1 VLDEQRVGA
10 TGCEHRLDHYRVF
23 DAGDDAHRTAA
34 GQAGLDVRPA
44 HVNRALFAANIS
56 GYPARTYTGYNRHA
70 MSAID
75 RQPLI
80 DFARLPAS
88 FYADPYPVYARLR
101 DEAPV
106 YHCPDGSVLLTR
118 YADCLQVYRNPTLYS
133 SDKKKQFKPQFGD
146 SPLFEHHTTSLV
158 FNDPP
163 LHTQVR
169 RAIGNALSA
178 RTIAPMQAPLIE
190 LVDRLLDSVQD
201 KERFDGIADFAAAIP
216 VEVIGNLLQIP
227 VSERAP
233 LRGWS
238 LAILGALE
246 VGLTVEQ
253 FAEGNTAVTE
263 FLAYLEGFVAHR
275 RKHLKRA
282 DDDMLARLLRWE
294 ADGFRL
300 TGKTLF
306 HQCIFIL
313 NAGHETTTNL
323 IGNAIL
329 ALLDH
334 EDQLH
339 ALRQNPALIDT
350 TVEEVLRYESPNQLG
365 NRLTTEAV
373 QIGDMQIDAGIVLT
387 TCIGAANRDPQQFAR
402 PDTFDIARKP
412 NEHLAFGAGV
422 HTCAGLTVARL
433 EGRIAIQRLF
443 TRFPNL
449 HINGEPVRNRR
460 ARFRGLAR
468 LPLRTQ

>member
-1 VLDEQRVGA
+1 M
-10 TGCEHRLDHYRVF
+10 H
-23 DAGDDAHRTAA
+23 
-34 GQAGLDVRPA
+34 
-44 HVNRALFAANIS
+44 
-56 GYPARTYTGYNRHA
+56 
-70 MSAID
+70 AID

-80 DFARLPAS
+80 DFARLPAT

-101 DEAPV
+101 NDAPV
-106 YHCPDGSVLLTR
+106 YRCPDGSVLLTR

-178 RTIAPMQAPLIE
+178 RTIAPMQTPLIE
-190 LVDRLLDSVQD
+190 LVDRLLDSAQD
-201 KERFDGIADFAAAIP
+201 KERFDGVADFAAAIP

-227 VSERAP
+227 VAERAP
-233 LRGWS
+233 LRRWS

-246 VGLTVEQ
+246 VGLTAEQ
-253 FAEGNTAVTE
+253 FAAGNTAVTE
-263 FLAYLEGFVAHR
+263 FIDYLRGFVEHR
-275 RKHLKRA
+275 RKHLKRS

-300 TGKTLF
+300 SGSTLY

-329 ALLDH
+329 VLLEH
-334 EDQLH
+334 ADQLH
-339 ALRQNPALIDT
+339 ALRREPALIDT
-350 TVEEVLRYESPNQLG
+350 AVEEVLRYESPNQLG
-365 NRLTTEAV
+365 NRLTTAAV
-373 QIGDMQIDAGIVLT
+373 QLGDVRIQPDTVLT
-387 TCIGAANRDPQQFAR
+387 MCIGAANRDPQQFPR
-402 PDTFDIARKP
+402 PDAFDIARTP

-433 EGRIAIQRLF
+433 EGRIAIQRIF
-443 TRFPNL
+443 ARFPKL
-449 HINGEPVRNRR
+449 HIDGEPERNRR

>member
-1 VLDEQRVGA
+1 
-10 TGCEHRLDHYRVF
+10 
-23 DAGDDAHRTAA
+23 
-34 GQAGLDVRPA
+34 
-44 HVNRALFAANIS
+44 
-56 GYPARTYTGYNRHA
+56 

-80 DFARLPAS
+80 DFARLPAT
-88 FYADPYPVYARLR
+88 FYVDPYPVYARLR
-101 DEAPV
+101 SDAPV
-106 YHCPDGSVLLTR
+106 YCCPDGSVLLTR
-118 YADCLQVYRNPTLYS
+118 YADCFQVYRNPALYS
-133 SDKKKQFKPQFGD
+133 SDKQRQFNPLFGD

-178 RTIAPMQAPLIE
+178 RTIAPMEAPLVE
-190 LVDRLLDSVQD
+190 LVDRLLDSAQD
-201 KERFDGIADFAAAIP
+201 KERFDGIAEFAGAIP

-227 VSERAP
+227 VAERAP
-233 LRGWS
+233 LRSWS

-246 VGLTVEQ
+246 VGLTAKQ
-253 FAEGNTAVTE
+253 FSEGNTAVTE
-263 FLAYLEGFVAHR
+263 FLDYLEGFVEHR
-275 RKHLKRA
+275 RKHLKRS

-300 TGKTLF
+300 TGKILY

-329 ALLDH
+329 ALLEH
-334 EDQLH
+334 QDQLH
-339 ALRQNPALIDT
+339 ALRQNSGLIDS

-373 QIGDMQIDAGIVLT
+373 QIGDIQIDAGTVLT
-387 TCIGAANRDPQQFAR
+387 MCIGAANRDPLQFTH
-402 PDTFDIARKP
+402 PDTFDVARTP

-433 EGRIAIQRLF
+433 EGRIAIQRIF
-443 TRFPNL
+443 ARFPRL
-449 HINGEPVRNRR
+449 HIDGEPVRNRR
-460 ARFRGLAR
+460 ARFRGLTR
-468 LPLRTQ
+468 LPLATQ